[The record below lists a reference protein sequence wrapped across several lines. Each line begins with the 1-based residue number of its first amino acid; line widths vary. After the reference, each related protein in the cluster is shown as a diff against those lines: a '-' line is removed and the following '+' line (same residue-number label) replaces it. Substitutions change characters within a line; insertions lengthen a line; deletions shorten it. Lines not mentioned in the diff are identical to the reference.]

1 MTECKLNI
9 AITGD
14 SENVDRTVV
23 LNSFQKRVI
32 VGGRKVTLNI
42 WDTGGLSVYKAYVL
56 DYIKKADG
64 VALVV
69 DVTERNSFISLITWL
84 RDVRRVNR
92 DSPMLIVG
100 NKIDKL
106 CPKQVSSN
114 ELRDFANSE
123 GLPVIEISAKSGDN
137 VEKVFQRLAFR
148 ILCGEIHGNNLE
160 VTSGNTIRDRDG
172 ACAQLPLKSNIRNLT
187 TEKPTQKSFPRLKIQ
202 SVLPD
207 KKKFGM
213 NFRIPFLFK
222 LIMYLCIISL
232 LLYYIYHLLTYNFG
246 SFHVDIIQFIKRI
259 QSVWHHVCE
268 GSQACDKI
276 LSSLKTFSMNL
287 IL

>member
-14 SENVDRTVV
+14 SGTGKTSLATRFVKDIFKENVDRTVV

-92 DSPMLIVG
+92 DSPMLIG
-100 NKIDKL
+100 IPTFGIPYTL
-106 CPKQVSSN
+106 W
-114 ELRDFANSE
+114 RD
-123 GLPVIEISAKSGDN
+123 
-137 VEKVFQRLAFR
+137 
-148 ILCGEIHGNNLE
+148 
-160 VTSGNTIRDRDG
+160 
-172 ACAQLPLKSNIRNLT
+172 
-187 TEKPTQKSFPRLKIQ
+187 PRK
-202 SVLPD
+202 
-207 KKKFGM
+207 
-213 NFRIPFLFK
+213 
-222 LIMYLCIISL
+222 
-232 LLYYIYHLLTYNFG
+232 
-246 SFHVDIIQFIKRI
+246 
-259 QSVWHHVCE
+259 
-268 GSQACDKI
+268 
-276 LSSLKTFSMNL
+276 
-287 IL
+287 